1 MKKNAIVGQSGGPTT
16 VINSSLAG
24 VFKTAVEKVANAEK
38 LVPQAWISSDGT
50 NVTKEF
56 EDYAR
61 PLIVGELSPFMVDG
75 VPRHLFI

>member
-1 MKKNAIVGQSGGPTT
+1 MNQ
-16 VINSSLAG
+16 
-24 VFKTAVEKVANAEK
+24 VANAEK
-38 LVPQAWISSDGT
+38 LVPQAWISRDGT